1 MSFQLC
7 NALQMFTE
15 LPTLPETEGGSTQE
29 ILNIRE
35 KCQTSAAPN
44 CFFLPCILTFRR
56 ITALM
61 LALIYSFRTAANTN
75 HHIEKDS
82 KRMCK

>member
-1 MSFQLC
+1 MSFQLY

-15 LPTLPETEGGSTQE
+15 LPTLSETEGGSTQE

-44 CFFLPCILTFRR
+44 
-56 ITALM
+56 
-61 LALIYSFRTAANTN
+61 
-75 HHIEKDS
+75 
-82 KRMCK
+82 

>member
-1 MSFQLC
+1 MSFQLR
-7 NALQMFTE
+7 NGLQMFTE
-15 LPTLPETEGGSTQE
+15 LATLPETEGGSTQE

-44 CFFLPCILTFRR
+44 WFFLPGILTFRG

-61 LALIYSFRTAANTN
+61 LAVIYNFGTAANAN

-82 KRMCK
+82 K